1 MYLDNVNGGYLGKR
15 WGMGGN
21 WEGLS
26 LLKRKSWA
34 MRTGKSGHG
43 QGSLG
48 WHLINQLRKCP
59 AVKAE
64 SSEVN
69 AS

>member
-1 MYLDNVNGGYLGKR
+1 
-15 WGMGGN
+15 
-21 WEGLS
+21 
-26 LLKRKSWA
+26 
-34 MRTGKSGHG
+34 MRTSKSGHG

-64 SSEVN
+64 SN
-69 AS
+69 AADASQKENNNR